1 MRRYRLELM
10 LGTVFLAVFLAF
22 YLKVSP
28 GPKLTREEVA
38 AYVPKIEHGLTMPE
52 PDRSEFLARVRAWGE
67 ADDGGSVY
75 LANIF
80 HFKAPIK
87 PWPEHD
93 IKPAAAETTHQVYLD
108 AVKPLIVP
116 QGVWP
121 AIGTRT
127 QGIGAPEKTNLAGFY
142 PGFDDWW
149 VGWTWCLR

>member
-1 MRRYRLELM
+1 
-10 LGTVFLAVFLAF
+10 
-22 YLKVSP
+22 
-28 GPKLTREEVA
+28 
-38 AYVPKIEHGLTMPE
+38 MPE

-87 PWPEHD
+87 PWPEND
-93 IKPAAAETTHQVYLD
+93 IKPGAAETTHQVYLD

-121 AIGTRT
+121 AIGTRM
-127 QGIGAPEKTNLAGFY
+127 QGIDQSRPRRRY
-142 PGFDDWW
+142 
-149 VGWTWCLR
+149 

>member
-28 GPKLTREEVA
+28 GPKLTRE
-38 AYVPKIEHGLTMPE
+38 
-52 PDRSEFLARVRAWGE
+52 
-67 ADDGGSVY
+67 
-75 LANIF
+75 
-80 HFKAPIK
+80 
-87 PWPEHD
+87 
-93 IKPAAAETTHQVYLD
+93 

-127 QGIGAPEKTNLAGFY
+127 QGIGDPEKTNLAGFY
-142 PGFDDWW
+142 PGLDDWW